1 MFLVE
6 VKIGFKKNQKIL
18 LSAKYGTPGN
28 ELRELK
34 SRKYLHILELIFVH
48 HLLSTVSQMISTQP
62 CRMRSKLVMHS
73 CEVTVHYGEI
83 SEEPPPSPEI

>member
-6 VKIGFKKNQKIL
+6 VKIGFKNNQKIL

-62 CRMRSKLVMHS
+62 CRMNFVMHS

-83 SEEPPPSPEI
+83 SEEPPPSPGI